1 MVRNRLS
8 FALLLLVATVATSL
22 RAAAQQT
29 TTVIVVRHAEKAAE
43 PAADPA
49 LTAEG
54 EARAKALVDV
64 ARDAG
69 VSVVITTPFARTR
82 GTAQPLAAA
91 LNITPEVV
99 DARSRTHLQDVAAA
113 IRKHPGATILV
124 VGHSNTVPGIIAA
137 LGAKQPP
144 AICDAEYDNLYV
156 VTIPAAG
163 TPGVIHAR
171 YGEPSRVTAGCGAMK

>member
-1 MVRNRLS
+1 MRHR
-8 FALLLLVATVATSL
+8 FAFAVLLLVATLATSL

-29 TTVIVVRHAEKAAE
+29 TVIFVRHAEKAAA
-43 PAADPA
+43 PAADPP

-69 VSVVITTPFARTR
+69 VSVVITTQFARTR

-99 DARSRTHLQDVAAA
+99 DARSRTHLQDVVAA
-113 IRKHPGATILV
+113 IRTHPGATILV

-137 LGAKQPP
+137 LGAKQPSP
-144 AICDAEYDNLYV
+144 ICDPEYDNVYV

-171 YGEPSRVTAGCGAMK
+171 YGEPSHLTAGCGEMK